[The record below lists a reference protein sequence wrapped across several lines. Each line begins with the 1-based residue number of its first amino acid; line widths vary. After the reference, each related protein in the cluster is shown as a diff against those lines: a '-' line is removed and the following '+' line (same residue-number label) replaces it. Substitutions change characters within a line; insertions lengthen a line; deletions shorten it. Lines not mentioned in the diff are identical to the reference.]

1 MSVLEKARVAFERVI
16 SAEAGMT
23 SDESG
28 LDSTQAALATWQGTR
43 FGAPPIEQMTL
54 GVSEELGE
62 LAEAFGGM
70 TWSVGRLAHAVL
82 KHRQRTRGGGDI
94 EVLRARA
101 VDALGDMMVFAASVA
116 TILRVDLLTVY
127 RGTAEEVMARGGDAL
142 PAATSSLGSNPTVRL
157 QHGSSNLD

>member
-1 MSVLEKARVAFERVI
+1 MSVLEKARAAFE
-16 SAEAGMT
+16 SN
-23 SDESG
+23 
-28 LDSTQAALATWQGTR
+28 LDSTQVALAAWQGTK
-43 FGAPPIEQMTL
+43 FGAPPIEQMAL

-82 KHRQRTRGGGDI
+82 KHRQKTRGGGDI

-101 VDALGDMMVFAASVA
+101 VDALGDMLVFAASVA

-127 RGTAEEVMARGGDAL
+127 RRTAEEVMARGGDAL
-142 PAATSSLGSNPTVRL
+142 PTATATSVPGSNPTVRL